1 MNLVPAAGGLRST
14 AAAMTLAQLSIT
26 VALLAGL
33 GLVASRVG
41 LSAIPA
47 YLLAGLLLGPHEPEA
62 LSIVRPSEVTDF
74 VAEIG
79 LIFLL
84 FFLGLEF
91 TLGRIARS
99 RGHVFFGGA
108 IDVAVNGALGLL
120 VGLAAFG
127 FSFAAFI
134 LAAAIYVS
142 SSAVTVKGLIDF
154 RRLADDETDL
164 VLAIL
169 VAEDIVIAI
178 VLGFASGGGGG
189 TAHTLAIVA
198 KAIGF
203 IAAALAIS
211 KWLSGPIDRFLDWLP
226 REIFLLAAFAFLVGS
241 AALAQ
246 ELGLSEAVGALM
258 AGVVLSGT
266 SIREEIEER
275 FFSFRDVFAAL
286 FFFVFGLSIDIG
298 KAGSVAWLLALAVV
312 LSVVGK
318 IGGGYLSGLLGGYNQ
333 RQSLNVGIA
342 LVAHGEFT
350 IILAQLV
357 SGNPRI
363 SDATQVKLAA
373 FAGLYVLIT
382 ATLGVA
388 LMKESKAIGRWLFV
402 DWRRDARRPA

>member
-1 MNLVPAAGGLRST
+1 
-14 AAAMTLAQLSIT
+14 MTLAQLSIT
-26 VALLAGL
+26 VALLGGL
-33 GLVASRVG
+33 GLIASRIG

-47 YLLAGLLLGPHEPEA
+47 YLLAGLLLGPHEPRA
-62 LSIVRPSEVTDF
+62 LSIVEPSEVTDF

-99 RGHVFFGGA
+99 SGHVFLGGA
-108 IDVAVNGALGLL
+108 VDVLVNGALGLL
-120 VGLAAFG
+120 VGLVAFG
-127 FSFAAFI
+127 FSFAAFV
-134 LAAAIYVS
+134 LGAAIYVS

-154 RRLADDETDL
+154 RRLGDDETDL

-169 VAEDIVIAI
+169 VAEDIVVAI
-178 VLGFASGGGGG
+178 VLGFAAGGGGEV
-189 TAHTLAIVA
+189 AHTLAIVA

-203 IAAALAIS
+203 IAAGLAIS

-226 REIFLLAAFAFLVGS
+226 REIFLLAVFAFLVGS

-286 FFFVFGLSIDIG
+286 FFFVFGL
-298 KAGSVAWLLALAVV
+298 AVV

-318 IGGGYLSGLLGGYNQ
+318 VGGGYASGLLGGYTS

-342 LVAHGEFT
+342 LIAHGEFT

-363 SDATQVKLAA
+363 SEPTQIKIVA

>member
-1 MNLVPAAGGLRST
+1 
-14 AAAMTLAQLSIT
+14 MTLAQLSIT
-26 VALLAGL
+26 VALLGGL
-33 GLVASRVG
+33 GLIASRIG

-47 YLLAGLLLGPHEPEA
+47 YLLAGLLLGPHEPRA
-62 LSIVRPSEVTDF
+62 LSIVEPSEVTDF

-99 RGHVFFGGA
+99 RGHVFLGGA
-108 IDVAVNGALGLL
+108 VDVLVNGALGLL
-120 VGLAAFG
+120 VGLVAFG

-154 RRLADDETDL
+154 RRLGDDETDL

-169 VAEDIVIAI
+169 VAEDIVVAI
-178 VLGFASGGGGG
+178 VLGFAAGGGGEA
-189 TAHTLAIVA
+189 AHTLAIVA

-211 KWLSGPIDRFLDWLP
+211 KWLSAPIDRFLDWLP

-286 FFFVFGLSIDIG
+286 FFFVFGLSIDLS
-298 KAGSVAWLLALAVV
+298 KLGSVAWLLAAAVA

-318 IGGGYLSGLLGGYNQ
+318 VGGGYASGLLGGYTP

-342 LVAHGEFT
+342 LIAHGEFT

-363 SDATQVKLAA
+363 SDPTQVKIAA